1 MREPCENR
9 LCGLTEAA
17 HSVKIELLNVAVRGK
32 MPAGGDRVK
41 PEDRRGDPFGEAED
55 VASCTEC
62 TGLMPALPPDDAAQV
77 ESAALCGI
85 HDAKRSRKRQFRRK

>member
-1 MREPCENR
+1 MNNEERKQDSTFGET
-9 LCGLTEAA
+9 G
-17 HSVKIELLNVAVRGK
+17 NVAS
-32 MPAGGDRVK
+32 A
-41 PEDRRGDPFGEAED
+41 
-55 VASCTEC
+55 TEC